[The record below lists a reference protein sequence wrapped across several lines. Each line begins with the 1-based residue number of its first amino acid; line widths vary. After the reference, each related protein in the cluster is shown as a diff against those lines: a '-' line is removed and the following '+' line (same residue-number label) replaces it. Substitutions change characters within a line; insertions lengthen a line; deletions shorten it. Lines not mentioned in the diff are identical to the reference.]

1 MTKLINDE
9 LEFYSDDS
17 DEEVSEEEQIKTKYY
32 DSAFFNGTIFMIA
45 NQMAANQK
53 KFKIM

>member
-17 DEEVSEEEQIKTKYY
+17 DEDVSEEEWIKTKYY
-32 DSAFFNGTIFMIA
+32 DSALFNGTILMIA
-45 NQMAANQK
+45 N
-53 KFKIM
+53 

>member
-9 LEFYSDDS
+9 LEFHSNDS
-17 DEEVSEEEQIKTKYY
+17 DEEVSEEEWIKTKYY
-32 DSAFFNGTIFMIA
+32 DSAFFNGTILMIA

-53 KFKIM
+53 KFKII